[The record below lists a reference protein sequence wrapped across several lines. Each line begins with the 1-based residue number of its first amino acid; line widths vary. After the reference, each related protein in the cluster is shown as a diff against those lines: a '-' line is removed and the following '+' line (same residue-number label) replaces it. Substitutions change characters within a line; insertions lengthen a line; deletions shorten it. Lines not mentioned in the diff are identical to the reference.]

1 MTMILTKTIG
11 GGLDKLWVQLTG
23 EAFNKVPNFTPSAT
37 LSSTS
42 TSTSVAQ
49 STQKSS
55 TVVSSAL
62 ATNTPSTT
70 PVVSHDGGPNKV
82 GIAVGAVVGVLV
94 LAAIIGGVF
103 FFLRQKRRREVEDEF
118 RRQANINSFTAG
130 GKLHTSNSSMTDSR
144 LDPEFMARRASNGS
158 IADNEDY
165 SRRIL
170 KV

>member
-1 MTMILTKTIG
+1 MILTKTIG

-23 EAFNKVPNFTPSAT
+23 EAFNEVPNYTPSAT
-37 LSSTS
+37 PSSTS
-42 TSTSVAQ
+42 TATSVPQ

-55 TVVSSAL
+55 TVVESQS
-62 ATNTPSTT
+62 ATNTASTA
-70 PVVSHDGGPNKV
+70 PVTSGGGPNKV

-94 LAAIIGGVF
+94 LAAILGGVF
-103 FFLRQKRRREVEDEF
+103 FFLRHKRRREVEDEF

-144 LDPEFMARRASNGS
+144 LDPEFMARRSSNGS